1 MLAKAVRENKPSHS
15 DQQWRQLNN
24 FAKEREQFNFLM
36 PLILEESKL
45 HPHIEVRTHF
55 RTKQGRTTDADIILL
70 KDGVVKCQ
78 IELGNL
84 WVDSFK
90 NVTYALNPRRQ
101 ALLGCSK
108 VEIDDSF
115 KSYYIQNGGR
125 YDHYLRDAC
134 TENGW
139 ILFRLPPIYHM
150 RRDDIRAIKRA
161 IHHIFIHAEA
171 ETQYVYDSVA
181 STRIDSA
188 WDIIDYH
195 DYLYALCCDLNEDGD
210 TYYFDPSST
219 DFYPHTERLPRCR
232 QVEMEVYYQ
241 MVTPV
246 PPWTIRWLNQ
256 LEVYKELRG
265 K

>member
-1 MLAKAVRENKPSHS
+1 
-15 DQQWRQLNN
+15 
-24 FAKEREQFNFLM
+24 M

-55 RTKQGRTTDADIILL
+55 RTKQGKTTDADIILL
-70 KDGVVKCQ
+70 KNGVVKCQ
-78 IELGNL
+78 VEIGNL

-101 ALLGCSK
+101 ALLNCSK
-108 VEIDDSF
+108 VEVAESF

-139 ILFRLPPIYHM
+139 ILFRLPFIYHM

-161 IHHIFIHAEA
+161 IHHIFIHAET
-171 ETQYVYDSVA
+171 EQEHVYDSVA
-181 STRIDSA
+181 SRRIDSA
-188 WDIIDYH
+188 FDVVDYY
-195 DYLYALCCDLNEDGD
+195 DYMYELYHSLTEDD
-210 TYYFDPSST
+210 NTYYFDPPST
-219 DFYPHTERLPRCR
+219 NFYPDSQPLHRCR
-232 QVEMEVYYQ
+232 QNEMEVYTQ
-241 MVTPV
+241 MTYPV
-246 PPWTIRWLNQ
+246 PPWTVKWLNQ
-256 LEVYKELRG
+256 LEVYEELRG